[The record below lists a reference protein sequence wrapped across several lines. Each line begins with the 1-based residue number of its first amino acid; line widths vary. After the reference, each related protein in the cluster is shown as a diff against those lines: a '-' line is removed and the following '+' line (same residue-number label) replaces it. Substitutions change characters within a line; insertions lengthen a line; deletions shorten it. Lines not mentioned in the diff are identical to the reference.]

1 MNASVDPFSSYSTQ
15 GSLAFME
22 ELSGHMLEL
31 FPALSKVRVL
41 RQWAGLCDMTP
52 DPCDPPP
59 LFPPSGNVKRYEGP
73 LAPNTPSTCVPQD
86 QQRGPP
92 NATRA
97 PFQRV
102 PHKVKH
108 AGAQR
113 PLQRVPHRVKHA
125 GPKINAAPL
134 ERPHGSSKTSKEH
147 VDASNKHVADLDA
160 TRQKNHVTHQVN
172 QTLLYKIS
180 LKNNNNHRIK
190 S

>member
-1 MNASVDPFSSYSTQ
+1 MCPAGSTTRAPKCNA
-15 GSLAFME
+15 
-22 ELSGHMLEL
+22 
-31 FPALSKVRVL
+31 
-41 RQWAGLCDMTP
+41 
-52 DPCDPPP
+52 
-59 LFPPSGNVKRYEGP
+59 GN
-73 LAPNTPSTCVPQD
+73 PSTCTTQGQTRGPLEFPSTCTTQG
-86 QQRGPP
+86 QTRGPP
-92 NATRA
+92 KSTRA